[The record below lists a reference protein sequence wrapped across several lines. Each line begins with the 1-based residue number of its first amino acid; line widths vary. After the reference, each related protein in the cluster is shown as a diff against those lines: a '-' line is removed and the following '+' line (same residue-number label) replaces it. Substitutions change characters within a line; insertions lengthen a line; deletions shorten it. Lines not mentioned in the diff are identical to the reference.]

1 MKKLLL
7 LLITITTFTNVSYA
21 SFPVKES
28 DNSEVIVSQVSPPM
42 DDNLKIL
49 LLSLVPIPAAIIG
62 AILFSAG
69 SIGFVLGIV
78 VAAIAFGSAIYSL
91 YLNFTTNISFWDWK
105 NYLAVITALLLGLLT
120 LGFSV
125 IIITFGGLG

>member
-7 LLITITTFTNVSYA
+7 IIITLATFTNLSYA

-28 DNSEVIVSQVSPPM
+28 ANSEVLVSQASPPM

-78 VAAIAFGSAIYSL
+78 VAAIAFGSTIYSL

-105 NYLAVITALLLGLLT
+105 NYLAVITALLLGFLT
-120 LGFSV
+120 FGFSA

>member
-1 MKKLLL
+1 MKKLI
-7 LLITITTFTNVSYA
+7 LIIITLSIFTNISYA

-28 DNSEVIVSQVSPPM
+28 ANLEVIVFQSSPPM

-49 LLSLVPIPAAIIG
+49 LLSLIPIPAAIIG

-78 VAAIAFGSAIYSL
+78 VAAIA
-91 YLNFTTNISFWDWK
+91 
-105 NYLAVITALLLGLLT
+105 LGLL
-120 LGFSV
+120 F
-125 IIITFGGLG
+125 IPFI